1 MKQHEIQRLAC
12 EGRLFVL
19 SCCCTFDIE
28 QVFLKVG
35 QTYGNHVLRESIM
48 LLAISAV
55 SSFMSPAPMA
65 TYIHLLTAFCI
76 KPTTLQRAACL
87 LRHSISSFT
96 DTLWETTPLQ
106 HGWKMILMLHLCL
119 TSFFFQARFLSAAL
133 EAAYSLM
140 CVLPSALLSR
150 WIDVD
155 PNYCLKAVK
164 LIRMA
169 SFFLRGSCLCCFC
182 TAAWEWNTAKC

>member
-1 MKQHEIQRLAC
+1 MERLAC

-28 QVFLKVG
+28 QVLWKVG
-35 QTYGNHVLRESIM
+35 QTYGKHVLRESIM
-48 LLAISAV
+48 LGTVSAV
-55 SSFMSPAPMA
+55 LYFMSPAPMA
-65 TYIHLLTAFCI
+65 TPMHLLTAFCI
-76 KPTTLQRAACL
+76 KLTTLHGAACL
-87 LRHSISSFT
+87 LRHSITSFT

-106 HGWKMILMLHLCL
+106 HGWKIIWMFHLCL

-169 SFFLRGSCLCCFC
+169 SFFLRGSYLCCFC
-182 TAAWEWNTAKC
+182 TAVWEWNTAKC

>member
-1 MKQHEIQRLAC
+1 MS
-12 EGRLFVL
+12 V
-19 SCCCTFDIE
+19 T
-28 QVFLKVG
+28 
-35 QTYGNHVLRESIM
+35 
-48 LLAISAV
+48 ISAV
-55 SSFMSPAPMA
+55 LYIMSSAPMA
-65 TYIHLLTAFCI
+65 THIHLLTASYI
-76 KPTTLQRAACL
+76 KLTTLHRAACL

-106 HGWKMILMLHLCL
+106 HGWKMVLMFHLCL
-119 TSFFFQARFLSAAL
+119 TSFSFQARFLSAAL

-169 SFFLRGSCLCCFC
+169 CFFLRGSYLCCFC
-182 TAAWEWNTAKC
+182 TAVWERNAATAWKC